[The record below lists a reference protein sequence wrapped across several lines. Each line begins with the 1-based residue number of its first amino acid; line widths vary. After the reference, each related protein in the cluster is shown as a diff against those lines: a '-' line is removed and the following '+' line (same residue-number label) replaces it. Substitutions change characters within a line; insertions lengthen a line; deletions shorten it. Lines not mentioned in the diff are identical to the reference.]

1 MTKIYLDVCCWNRPF
16 DDQTQPRVHLEAEAV
31 LAVVSEIERGDLQ
44 LLHSEVVD
52 LEIANTPALE
62 LRQRLQALIPHQ
74 HRYVRCEQKA
84 SARALELEQ
93 RGFAGIDALHL
104 ACAESAGANVFL
116 TTDDR
121 LLRLAVRHTDFLRV
135 RVANPLAWM
144 QDRLTD

>member
-16 DDQTQPRVHLEAEAV
+16 DDQTQARVHLEAEAV
-31 LAVVSEIERGDLQ
+31 LAVVSEIEHGRLQ

-52 LEIANTPALE
+52 LEIANAPDAK
-62 LRQRLQALIPHQ
+62 RRGRLQALIPSR
-74 HRYVRCEQKA
+74 HRFIRHEPPM
-84 SARALELEQ
+84 SARALDLER

-104 ACAESAGANVFL
+104 ACAEAAVADVLL

-121 LLRLAVRHTDFLRV
+121 LLRLAARHVNLLRV
-135 RVANPLAWM
+135 AVANPLAWM

>member
-1 MTKIYLDVCCWNRPF
+1 MTKIYMDVCCWNRPF
-16 DDQTQPRVHLEAEAV
+16 DDQTQTRVHLEAEAV
-31 LAVVSEIERGDLQ
+31 LAVVSEIERGDCL

-52 LEIANTPALE
+52 LEIANTPALK
-62 LRQRLQALIPHQ
+62 LRQRLQALIPRQ
-74 HRYVRCEQKA
+74 HRYVRLEQKV

-104 ACAESAGANVFL
+104 ACAESAGADVFL

-121 LLRLAVRHTDFLRV
+121 LLRVAVRHADFLRV

-144 QDRLTD
+144 QDRITD